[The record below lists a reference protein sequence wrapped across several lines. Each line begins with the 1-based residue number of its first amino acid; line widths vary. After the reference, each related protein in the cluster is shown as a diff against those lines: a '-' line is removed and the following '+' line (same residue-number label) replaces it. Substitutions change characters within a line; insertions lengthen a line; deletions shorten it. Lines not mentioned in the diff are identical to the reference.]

1 MIEEILGL
9 DMNNI
14 QPHHDRVIQEIINYN
29 VDLEYH
35 LQIYTEYS
43 DIDGITKEQFLK
55 NEQDLLYTI
64 LGTTSSLLFLYN
76 RIEKFELSADL
87 HKEMKKAF
95 CLIMDELYP
104 HTNNEVKFHQL
115 VDTMFDGLKQIFQ

>member
-95 CLIMDELYP
+95 CQP
-104 HTNNEVKFHQL
+104 PV
-115 VDTMFDGLKQIFQ
+115 